1 MDTPVSPDT
10 KNSLKTINGLQGMTL
25 SVVIPAYK
33 VEKKIATTIERVPAF
48 IRYIVVV
55 DDASP
60 DETEKIVSQLA
71 EKDSRIILIS
81 HEENQGVGG
90 AMLTGFKKA
99 LELDA
104 QIVIKIDGDGQMSDY
119 DLVPLLEPLIAGK
132 ADFAKGNRF
141 RDFNALQAMPLVRQI
156 GNMGLSFLVKA
167 ATGYWDIF
175 DPTNGFVAIRHEEI
189 KNLNFERLH
198 KRYFFETSL
207 LGELYLADAVIKDI
221 PYPANYGDEVSN
233 LSVIKTLFEFPP
245 KLWMLLFRRIL
256 LKKFLYS
263 FGIDSL
269 YLGSGIPM
277 LLFGLLFGITKWI
290 KYSQLGVPAPTGTVM
305 IPVIFLILGFQLVL
319 SAINIDLYAMPKEPL
334 SAGILPKNL

>member
-1 MDTPVSPDT
+1 MIKSVDVFSQY
-10 KNSLKTINGLQGMTL
+10 NLV
-25 SVVIPAYK
+25 VVIPAYK

-48 IRYIVVV
+48 IRHIVVV

-119 DLVPLLEPLIAGK
+119 DLALLLEPLIAGN

-141 RDFNALQAMPLVRQI
+141 RDFQALRTMPLVRQI

-167 ATGYWDIF
+167 ATGYWDCF
-175 DPTNGFVAIRHEEI
+175 DPTNGFFAIRHEAL
-189 KNLNFERLH
+189 KSLSFDRLH

-207 LGELYLADAVIKDI
+207 LGELYLANAVIKDI

-290 KYSQLGVPAPTGTVM
+290 KYSKLGTPAPTGTVM
-305 IPVIFLILGFQLVL
+305 IPVILVILGFQLIL
-319 SAINIDLYAMPKEPL
+319 SAINIDLASVPKTPICSGKSL
-334 SAGILPKNL
+334 